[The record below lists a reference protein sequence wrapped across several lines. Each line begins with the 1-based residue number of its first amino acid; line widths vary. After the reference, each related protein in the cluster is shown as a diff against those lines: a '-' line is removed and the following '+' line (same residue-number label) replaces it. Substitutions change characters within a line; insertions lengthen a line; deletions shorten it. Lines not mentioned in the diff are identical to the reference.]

1 MNKKRKKIISVV
13 AVVVLIA
20 ITFGIIGT
28 ALTIDDGM
36 FYNNTPMKITP
47 NSEVIGSIEVSGD
60 YESYMFEVT
69 QNGILT
75 VRLDHDNL
83 LDSLKCGFIVTL
95 YKIVDGETRL
105 YKEIT
110 YFKSF
115 WSDVTSSW
123 GETGVTPGT
132 YLIVVEPGLDI
143 LYSDFTIVTLFTQT
157 ESYEKELNDT
167 KDSAT
172 PVQIGRV
179 YYGSGSQRVES
190 TDTDWFTFDI
200 EEDSCV
206 NVSFAH
212 ADHKL
217 PATGWTIKIYNE
229 FDQLISDFT
238 SKLSD
243 TLVKTGSLGLR
254 KGKYYVQV
262 ETQTP
267 VVDTYKIQVG
277 ADIAVN
283 HEFELND
290 SPATATDLP
299 VNVAVSGSLADKVL
313 GLDKDYYKFVVPTDG
328 VLNFEFAHNVLEGDK
343 AGWNVRIIRL
353 EADGTQTEMIK
364 KTSKWNDSG
373 IVISNVGLRA
383 GTYYAC
389 IDGDSLAYNSESYFC
404 KWSFTERDDYEKEY
418 NNTFEDANDII
429 FNKEYQG
436 AIISNDTDY
445 VFDEDYYRFTLEQ
458 ETSVALEF
466 SHTRIFESQEAWL
479 FAIVDADG
487 NVIAE
492 EDCYLNEGRDNID
505 ATVLPA
511 GTYYVRVKGGLQGSE
526 DVYTIKM
533 IKSKG

>member
-1 MNKKRKKIISVV
+1 MSKGKKRFISVV
-13 AVVVLIA
+13 AVIALVA
-20 ITFGIIGT
+20 ITLGIIG
-28 ALTIDDGM
+28 AAVDDGM
-36 FYNNTPMKITP
+36 FSNNTPMKITP
-47 NSEVIGSIEVSGD
+47 NSEVVGSIEVSGD

-83 LDSLKCGFIVTL
+83 LDSLKCAFVVTL
-95 YKIVDGETRL
+95 YKIIDGQARE
-105 YKEIT
+105 YAEIT

-115 WSDVTSSW
+115 WSDVTASW

-132 YLIVVEPGLDI
+132 YLIMVEPGLDI
-143 LYSDFTIVTLFTQT
+143 LYSDFTIVTLFTPT

-167 KDSAT
+167 KATAT
-172 PVQIGRV
+172 PVQIGKV

-190 TDTDWFTFDI
+190 TDADWFTFDVQ
-200 EEDSCV
+200 EDSCV

-212 ADHKL
+212 ADHKI
-217 PATGWTIKIYNE
+217 PAAGWTVKIYNE

-238 SKLSD
+238 SDLSEA
-243 TLVKTGSLGLR
+243 LVKTGSLGLR
-254 KGKYYVQV
+254 KGKYYIEV

-267 VVDTYKIQVG
+267 VVDTYKLQVG

-290 SPATATDLP
+290 NPATATDLP
-299 VNVAVSGSLADKVL
+299 LGVAISGSLADKVL
-313 GLDKDYYKFVVPTDG
+313 GLDRDYYKFVVPSDG
-328 VLNFEFAHNVLEGDK
+328 VMDFEFSHNVIEGDK
-343 AGWNVRIIRL
+343 TGWNVRIIKL

-364 KTSKWNDSG
+364 KSSKWNDSG
-373 IVISNVGLRA
+373 ITIPNIGLSA
-383 GTYYAC
+383 GVYYAC
-389 IDGDSLAYNSESYFC
+389 IDGDSVSYNSESYSC
-404 KWSFTERDDYEKEY
+404 KWTFTERDDYEKEF
-418 NNTFEDANDII
+418 NDTVEGANDII

-436 AIISNDTDY
+436 AIISKDTDFI
-445 VFDEDYYRFTLEQ
+445 FDEDYYRFTLTE

-479 FAIVDADG
+479 FAILDADG

-505 ATVLPA
+505 AIRLPA
-511 GTYYVRVKGGLQGSE
+511 GTYYVRIKGGLQGSE
-526 DVYTIKM
+526 DVYTIKLN
-533 IKSKG
+533 K